1 MQIKFYQKFSA
12 RTIWA
17 LKLLHEERL
26 QRPVGGKHRL
36 ALQFVHLLL
45 GGLAFLLGFIELNAH
60 HFGEFTHCFGEVQV
74 TMTHD
79 EGNGVATFVASAEAV
94 PRVA

>member
-12 RTIWA
+12 KIIWA

-45 GGLAFLLGFIELNAH
+45 GSLSFLLGFIELNAH
-60 HFGEFTHCFGEVQV
+60 HFGEFTYRFGKVQV
-74 TMTHD
+74 TIMHD

>member
-12 RTIWA
+12 KIIWA

-26 QRPVGGKHRL
+26 QRSVGGKHRL
-36 ALQFVHLLL
+36 ALQFVRLLL

-60 HFGEFTHCFGEVQV
+60 HFGELTHRFGKVQV
-74 TMTHD
+74 TIMHD
-79 EGNGVATFVASAEAV
+79 E
-94 PRVA
+94 